1 MNGLLALLMLLAI
14 AILAGLSFYL
24 GKLLMQIRYAKQ
36 QQQQKLQHKQ
46 QKLQEDI
53 YTIAWAVQQQ
63 QCDLSEGCLRIWVL
77 LDHLQPQDNQQNQQ
91 RYPGIFALYDK
102 IKHLPT
108 HQARKEL
115 TKTARRKMDKQ
126 RFSDELEFKQQ
137 IQQDIDKLLV
147 AFK

>member
-53 YTIAWAVQQQ
+53 YTILFVGSVR
-63 QCDLSEGCLRIWVL
+63 CV
-77 LDHLQPQDNQQNQQ
+77 
-91 RYPGIFALYDK
+91 
-102 IKHLPT
+102 
-108 HQARKEL
+108 
-115 TKTARRKMDKQ
+115 
-126 RFSDELEFKQQ
+126 
-137 IQQDIDKLLV
+137 
-147 AFK
+147 